1 MRFLL
6 RRVRQT
12 EKIDQQLGKLGQ
24 EIAMTEKSLQVQKR
38 IAAVQ
43 DKQIEAV
50 FKQAVETAKI
60 TREKNIQEGKER
72 LSNELNKEK
81 TEILKGQTSEIA
93 KQNAALQQQALAVRS
108 LDIGGPERSGTF
120 KGVSRT
126 DLPPE
131 INEAIKGSTLT
142 GISGMSYNLR
152 VKEQNRMMEE
162 ARLSAEALKEFEDQ
176 MSNTNRS
183 FNEIMTSLRSSF
195 GEEATGYIGD
205 YAKEMYEKTKGLS
218 DATGKALNVM
228 NQKVDEAA
236 SYAASAQSAARSSN
250 AMFGGETMSTRY
262 LAQGAYVNPAQRGL
276 LLVKAQRVS
285 TSSLK
290 ARCMRQCNALDAV
303 NVVSPLCRLA
313 RALA

>member
-1 MRFLL
+1 M
-6 RRVRQT
+6 
-12 EKIDQQLGKLGQ
+12 
-24 EIAMTEKSLQVQKR
+24 
-38 IAAVQ
+38 
-43 DKQIEAV
+43 
-50 FKQAVETAKI
+50 
-60 TREKNIQEGKER
+60 
-72 LSNELNKEK
+72 
-81 TEILKGQTSEIA
+81 
-93 KQNAALQQQALAVRS
+93 
-108 LDIGGPERSGTF
+108 
-120 KGVSRT
+120 
-126 DLPPE
+126 PPE

-176 MSNTNRS
+176 MSSTNRS

-262 LAQGAYVNPAQRGL
+262 LAQGAYVSSPTRIVAGEGSEGEYIVPESKMYEAMQRFGRGQRGES
-276 LLVKAQRVS
+276 VVPTSASVS
-285 TSSLK
+285 VNWNGDTIQMDGKDYIEKSQMPGLI
-290 ARCMRQCNALDAV
+290 QTAV
-303 NVVSPLCRLA
+303 NETMNTLHRNSRA
-313 RALA
+313 RAFAGL